1 METPHN
7 ATIVK
12 PAVLSAPTRVSAVLS
27 AWRYLAGKT
36 LTILITIFLAVLITM
51 VIVDVPADLGG
62 GLKISPFQMRLESQ
76 IDEVIQISDY
86 NGLIPRDANGQPL
99 QAEVNAI
106 KERLGS
112 EAGLDLPYLPR
123 YLLWAYKALTF
134 NWGELDPAYL
144 SELGVKDNPQPNVIL
159 QSLPN
164 TLLLV
169 GTAYLLVFLLGMPF
183 SLYLARHYGGW
194 LDRTM
199 TVLSPISSVPSWV
212 FAMLLIT
219 VLAVQFHWLP
229 VSGMFDFY
237 KPTEPIPYVLALLKH
252 MVLPVTA
259 LVLSLLFQLVYTW
272 RTFFIIYSEE
282 DYVDLA
288 RAKGLDTH
296 QLENRYILRPALPYI
311 ITSFATSLIGFWQL
325 TIALE
330 RVFTWPGIG
339 SLYLDVLP
347 DFHKDQMQ
355 VGDLMIVVQIVVTF
369 AYLLGVLAI
378 LLDLAYVIV
387 DPRIH
392 LTPASNTAQTNARIK
407 RNRAQWE
414 AFFVWIKG
422 TGARLAKPSVSP
434 PTKTS
439 LSLDHLMRNLH
450 ESARE
455 FRERIYLFVEQLRLY
470 PSAIFGFTVILLLIA
485 GSLYALIAL
494 PYEKIGLDY
503 SQNRATGRNLRPRTA
518 APAWLNLFR
527 TTPELS
533 SLLIDENSSEV
544 AVARETLENGWVQKT
559 VTYEFDYRYKEVPS
573 DLFLYL
579 DSIYQSKIPFISLEW
594 MTPDGRTIPLKPKAM
609 GGTENYDLQTG
620 INIRSLLMEH
630 PEWKNWFVTDGQ
642 YPTPAYKLLFAK
654 PGSKEMVPQQGTYR
668 LKIIS
673 LLFEEKSDVQAQL
686 AILGQ
691 VYGPAGT
698 DYWRRDLL
706 VPLLWGMPLSLMI
719 GFMGTFITA
728 LIAMLLPAIGVW
740 FGGWLDT
747 TIQRLTEINM
757 VLPGLAIASIVYA
770 LHGVQIWIILAVVV
784 VLNALGAPIKS
795 FRSAFLQA
803 KEAPYIEMA
812 RSYGASNFRIITRY
826 LVPRILPVLIPYL
839 VMQIPTFIFLEA
851 TLGFFRIRTVYPSW
865 GRIIYEGLAQGAL
878 YGSPFWVL
886 EPIFLLLLTGLAFAM
901 LGLALERILNPRVIS
916 DVPLLASKSKQEPV
930 QPENHER
937 YTTVSRRNRKLLA
950 GVMAALLMIA
960 ILLPSNSGKTLA
972 SVFMSYFDPSQKPSP
987 KNPNRELLTKRPA
1000 PTVTALAIGTTIPSM
1015 ELSSTPTVLLSPTS
1029 IAIATS
1035 TGVEL
1040 SLTPIPTDA
1049 RPVTYRLQRG
1059 EYPYCIARR
1068 FNVDP
1073 GELLALNGLLSS
1085 QTFYAGTVLQI
1096 PQTGNPYPGER
1107 RQKIHPAP
1115 YTVSGSSET
1124 IYTVACQFGDVD
1136 PLGIA
1141 QANNL
1146 SVDSVLYGGQQL
1158 NIP

>member
-1 METPHN
+1 MEAPHN
-7 ATIVK
+7 ATAVK
-12 PAVLSAPTRVSAVLS
+12 SVVLSTPTRVNVVFSA
-27 AWRYLAGKT
+27 ARYLAGKA

-51 VIVDVPADLGG
+51 VIVDVPADVGG
-62 GLKISPFQMRLESQ
+62 GLKMSPFQMRLESQ
-76 IDEVIQISDY
+76 IDEVIQISAY

-112 EAGLDLPYLPR
+112 EVGLGLPYVPR
-123 YLLWAYKALTF
+123 YLLWSYKALTF

-144 SELGVKDNPQPNVIL
+144 SELGVKDKPQPNSIL

-169 GTAYLLVFLLGMPF
+169 GIAYLLVFLIGMPF

-219 VLAVQFHWLP
+219 VFAVQLHWLP
-229 VSGMFDFY
+229 VSGMFDLF
-237 KPTEPIPYVLALLKH
+237 KPTEPIPYVLVLLKH
-252 MVLPVTA
+252 MVLPVSA

-288 RAKGLDTH
+288 RAKGLDTR
-296 QLENRYILRPALPYI
+296 QLEQRYILRPALPYI

-330 RVFTWPGIG
+330 RVFSWPGIG
-339 SLYLDVLP
+339 SLYLEALP
-347 DFHKDQMQ
+347 DFHQESMQ
-355 VGDLMIVVQIVVTF
+355 IGDLMIVVQIVVTF
-369 AYLLGVLAI
+369 AYLLGILAI

-392 LTPASNTAQTNARIK
+392 LIPASHAAQTQARIK
-407 RNRAQWE
+407 INRSRWKVLFTWMQG
-414 AFFVWIKG
+414 IG
-422 TGARLAKPSVSP
+422 SRLAKPAESP
-434 PTKTS
+434 LMKTS
-439 LSLDHLMRNLH
+439 FSLDQFMRNSR
-450 ESARE
+450 ESRRE
-455 FRERIYLFVEQLRLY
+455 FQERINLFVEQLRLY
-470 PSAIFGFTVILLLIA
+470 PSAIFGLTVILLLIV
-485 GSLYALIAL
+485 GSLYALGAL

-503 SQNRATGRNLRPRTA
+503 SRNRATGRNLRPRTA

-527 TTPELS
+527 ATPQLS
-533 SLLIDENSSEV
+533 NLLIDENSSNV
-544 AVARETLENGWVQKT
+544 AVTRETLENGWVQKT
-559 VTYEFDYRYKEVPS
+559 VTYEFDYRYKEMPS

-579 DSIYQSKIPFISLEW
+579 DSTYEDKIPFISFEW
-594 MTPDGRTIPLKPKAM
+594 TTPDGRTIPFKPKAM
-609 GGTENYDLQTG
+609 GGEENYNLQAG
-620 INIRSLLMEH
+620 INSRGLLMEH

-642 YPTPAYKLLFAK
+642 YPTPVYKLLLAK
-654 PGSKEMVPQQGTYR
+654 PGSKEMVPLQGTYKF
-668 LKIIS
+668 KIIS

-686 AILGQ
+686 VVLGQ
-691 VYGPAGT
+691 VYGLVGT

-706 VPLLWGMPLSLMI
+706 VPLLWGMPFSLVI
-719 GFMGTFITA
+719 GFMGTFITT
-728 LIAMLLPAIGVW
+728 LIAMLLPAVGVW

-747 TIQRLTEINM
+747 MLQRLTEINM

-770 LHGVQIWIILAVVV
+770 LHGVHIWIILAVVV

-803 KEAPYIEMA
+803 KEAPYIEMS
-812 RSYGASNFRIITRY
+812 RSYGASDFRIITRY

-851 TLGFFRIRTVYPSW
+851 TLGFFRIRSVYPSW

-916 DVPLLASKSKQEPV
+916 DVPVAASTSKQLAAKAEK
-930 QPENHER
+930 
-937 YTTVSRRNRKLLA
+937 RRQSPMSSKLNKGLSLGLA
-950 GVMAALLMIA
+950 MALVAIA
-960 ILLPSNSGKTLA
+960 IFIPSASGKTLA
-972 SVFMSYFDPSQKPSP
+972 SVFMSYFDLSKKPSP
-987 KNPNRELLTKRPA
+987 KNPSKQLFTKTPVLIA
-1000 PTVTALAIGTTIPSM
+1000 SSTGTMITPTEM
-1015 ELSSTPTVLLSPTS
+1015 SSTPAVLLSPTS
-1029 IAIATS
+1029 IATATPTVAEPTS
-1035 TGVEL
+1035 T
-1040 SLTPIPTDA
+1040 PNPTDA

-1068 FNVDP
+1068 FNIDP
-1073 GELLALNGLLSS
+1073 GELLTLNGLLNS
-1085 QTFYAGTVLQI
+1085 QTFYAGTVLQL

-1107 RQKIHPAP
+1107 MQKAHPAT
-1115 YTVSGSSET
+1115 YIVSGSSET
-1124 IYTVACQFGDVD
+1124 MYTVACQFGDVD
-1136 PLGIA
+1136 PLAIA
-1141 QANNL
+1141 QANYL
-1146 SVDSVLYGGQQL
+1146 PVDAALYASQQL